1 MLLKRYGSTA
11 LWDATMPLTI
21 TPRRVATETS
31 PNATT
36 AATDPMDETSGMK
49 TSRVWIIIAAVA
61 ALLALAACVVLI
73 LLSISKHRSK
83 HRLIKQQLEEAWT
96 RDPYIGPKGFGRRRR
111 MTAEE
116 LALQAESRR
125 EHLIRKSLAS
135 RSGRTESFTSST
147 SRLVLD
153 RASTLGQSE
162 ASGGDGMKYDW
173 KEFEAVLSL
182 PQSMSPFPHPPAPT
196 LPRSSSHPPLPGRME
211 LPPLLEQ
218 HPCFR

>member
-1 MLLKRYGSTA
+1 
-11 LWDATMPLTI
+11 MPLTI

-31 PNATT
+31 PNAAT
-36 AATDPMDETSGMK
+36 AAPDSLDDTPGMN
-49 TSRVWIIIAAVA
+49 TTRIWIIIAAVA
-61 ALLALAACVVLI
+61 ALLALAACIVLVA
-73 LLSISKHRSK
+73 LSISNHRSK
-83 HRLIKQQLEEAWT
+83 HRLITQQLEEVWT
-96 RDPYIGPKGFGRRRR
+96 RDPYLDPKGSGRRRR

-116 LALQAESRR
+116 LALEAESRR

-147 SRLVLD
+147 SRLALD
-153 RASTLGQSE
+153 RASTVEKFE
-162 ASGGDGMKYDW
+162 ASGGDGTKYNW
-173 KEFEAVLSL
+173 KEFEAASSL

-196 LPRSSSHPPLPGRME
+196 LPRSSSPSRHPPLPGRME